1 MLHVRL
7 NLEAIKEPLMHEN
20 RSVITHSMAISGD
33 INVDTHLVIEGA
45 VSANRIDSKNHT
57 VVIGQYSAINGDIYG
72 SQILVLGN
80 ITGNL
85 FASEKIDIRSTAVI
99 NGDVSA
105 PVIRMEEKA
114 RLNGRLNYT

>member
-1 MLHVRL
+1 
-7 NLEAIKEPLMHEN
+7 MHEN

-33 INVDTHLVIEGA
+33 INVDTDLIIEGA

-72 SQILVLGN
+72 AQILVLGN

-85 FASEKIDIRSTAVI
+85 FASEKVDIRSTAVI
-99 NGDVSA
+99 NGDVNA